1 MVMDNQEAGVSNLLQ
16 VTAESE
22 GFQWSYVVAVFKP
35 ATSAVTA
42 NRKRVT
48 YRNQGHEWP
57 V

>member
-35 ATSAVTA
+35 ATSAVTV
-42 NRKRVT
+42 RLT
-48 YRNQGHEWP
+48 YCK
-57 V
+57 

>member
-1 MVMDNQEAGVSNLLQ
+1 MDNQEAGVSNLLQ

-22 GFQWSYVVAVFKP
+22 GFQWSCAVAVFEP

-42 NRKRVT
+42 NLPRVT